1 MPEEA
6 DRPAQIPRIHSPV
19 RDESAL
25 GPSENLDREPDAI
38 PHSVIALVAFT
49 TVVVAAVLLVY
60 LSGHAPRHPGAVL
73 FLAFALPT
81 LAALAI
87 LIARRWQG
95 LHGSHATR

>member
-1 MPEEA
+1 MPHET
-6 DRPAQIPRIHSPV
+6 DPPPQIPRIHAPV

-25 GPSENLDREPDAI
+25 GPTESLDRDPDGI
-38 PHSVIALVAFT
+38 PHSVIALVAFA

-81 LAALAI
+81 LAALII
-87 LIARRWQG
+87 LLVRRWQG
-95 LHGSHATR
+95 LHGPHAAR